1 MVQGDE
7 PLVNSI
13 MIEQSLKPFNKNKNV
28 KVVNLIG
35 KIKKK
40 EAINKDCIKVVKN
53 KDNNALYFTRNLI
66 PSSTPRD
73 KFYYKQICI
82 IPFRRDFLKNI

>member
-1 MVQGDE
+1 
-7 PLVNSI
+7 

-66 PSSTPRD
+66 PSSTPR
-73 KFYYKQICI
+73 
-82 IPFRRDFLKNI
+82 